1 MWKLVVFRTTLA
13 LGLLALDRF
22 THIDELGFL
31 AFLMGMK
38 IYNSHGNRFIYL
50 SPLQDFGKAYFVN
63 RRSGIDSWCHL
74 TIQDNSQVLPSIHS
88 FASRLHFLY
97 GHLFSTIFRR

>member
-31 AFLMGMK
+31 AFLTGMK

-50 SPLQDFGKAYFVN
+50 APLFRTLEK
-63 RRSGIDSWCHL
+63 L
-74 TIQDNSQVLPSIHS
+74 TLLTVEAVLI
-88 FASRLHFLY
+88 L
-97 GHLFSTIFRR
+97 GVT